1 MATETEERNKAIVR
15 EVNERMVRRDMTVYD
30 EHPGLSE
37 TRQFFPRLLQAF
49 PDLAIRIESI
59 VAEGDQ
65 VAIHAWYEGT
75 HKGDLMGYKPTG
87 RRLRF
92 QVVSMDRLENGRIVQ
107 HNAEAGFA
115 RAIFQARPH

>member
-1 MATETEERNKAIVR
+1 MATESEERNKAIVR
-15 EVNERMVRRDMTVYD
+15 EVNERMVKRDMTVFD

-37 TRQFFPRLLQAF
+37 TKQFFPRLLQAF
-49 PDLAIRIESI
+49 PDLAIRIETI

-75 HKGDLMGYKPTG
+75 HKGELMGYKATG
-87 RRLRF
+87 RKLRF
-92 QVVSMDRLENGRIVQ
+92 QVVSMDRLEDGKIVQ

-115 RAIFQARPH
+115 RAIFQARH

>member
-1 MATETEERNKAIVR
+1 MATESEERNKAIVR
-15 EVNERMVRRDMTVYD
+15 EVNERMVKRDMSVFD

-37 TRQFFPRLLQAF
+37 TKQFFPRLLQAF
-49 PDLAIRIESI
+49 PDLAIRIETI

-75 HKGDLMGYKPTG
+75 HKGELMGYKATG
-87 RRLRF
+87 RKLRF
-92 QVVSMDRLENGRIVQ
+92 QVVSMDRLEDGKIVQ

-115 RAIFQARPH
+115 RAIFQARH

>member
-1 MATETEERNKAIVR
+1 MATETEERNKAVVR

-49 PDLAIRIESI
+49 PNLAIRIETI

-75 HKGDLMGYKPTG
+75 HKGELMGYKPTG
-87 RRLRF
+87 RALRF
-92 QVVSMDRLENGRIVQ
+92 QVVSMDRVENGRIVQ

-115 RAIFQARPH
+115 RAIFQARH

>member
-1 MATETEERNKAIVR
+1 VATESEERNKAIVR
-15 EVNERMVRRDMTVYD
+15 EVNERMVKRDMTVFD

-37 TRQFFPRLLQAF
+37 TKQFFPRLLQAF
-49 PDLAIRIESI
+49 PDLAIRIETI

-75 HKGDLMGYKPTG
+75 HKGELMGYKATG
-87 RRLRF
+87 RKLRF
-92 QVVSMDRLENGRIVQ
+92 QVVSMDRLEDGKIVQ

-115 RAIFQARPH
+115 RAIFQARH

>member
-1 MATETEERNKAIVR
+1 MPTETEERNKAIVR
-15 EVNERMVRRDMTVYD
+15 QVNERMVKRDMTVYD

-37 TRQFFPRLLQAF
+37 TKQFFPRLLQAF

-75 HKGDLMGYKPTG
+75 HKGELMGYKPTG
-87 RRLRF
+87 RSLRF

-115 RAIFQARPH
+115 RAIFQARH

>member
-1 MATETEERNKAIVR
+1 MATDTAERNKAVVR
-15 EVNERMVRRDMTVYD
+15 VVNDRLVKRDMTVYD

-49 PDLAIRIESI
+49 PDLTIHIESI
-59 VAEGDQ
+59 VAEGDR

-75 HKGDLMGYKPTG
+75 HKGELMGYKATG
-87 RRLRF
+87 RKLRF
-92 QVVSMDRLENGRIVQ
+92 QVVSMDRLEDGRIVE

>member
-1 MATETEERNKAIVR
+1 MATESEERNKAIVR
-15 EVNERMVRRDMTVYD
+15 EVNERMVKRDMTVFG

-37 TRQFFPRLLQAF
+37 TKQFFPRLLQAF
-49 PDLAIRIESI
+49 PDLAIRIETI
-59 VAEGDQ
+59 VAEGDL

-75 HKGDLMGYKPTG
+75 HKGELMGYKATG
-87 RRLRF
+87 RKLRF

-115 RAIFQARPH
+115 RAIFQARH

>member
-1 MATETEERNKAIVR
+1 MATETEERNKAVVR
-15 EVNERMVRRDMTVYD
+15 EVNERMVKRDMTVYD

-37 TRQFFPRLLQAF
+37 TKQFFPRLLQAF

-75 HKGDLMGYKPTG
+75 HKGELMGYKPTG
-87 RRLRF
+87 RSLRF

-107 HNAEAGFA
+107 HIAEAGFA
-115 RAIFQARPH
+115 RAIFQARH

>member
-1 MATETEERNKAIVR
+1 MVTESEERNKSIVR
-15 EVNERMVRRDMTVYD
+15 EVNERMVKRDMTVFD

-37 TRQFFPRLLQAF
+37 TKQFFPRLLQAF
-49 PDLAIRIESI
+49 PDLAIRIETI

-75 HKGDLMGYKPTG
+75 HKGELMGYKATG
-87 RRLRF
+87 RKLRF
-92 QVVSMDRLENGRIVQ
+92 QVVSMDRLEDGRIVQ

>member
-1 MATETEERNKAIVR
+1 MAAETEERNKAIVR
-15 EVNERMVRRDMTVYD
+15 EVNERMIKRDLTVYD

-37 TRQFFPRLLQAF
+37 TKQFFPRLLQAF
-49 PDLAIRIESI
+49 PDLAIKIETI

-65 VAIHAWYEGT
+65 VATHAWFEGT
-75 HKGDLMGYKPTG
+75 HKGELMGYKATG
-87 RRLRF
+87 RKLRF

-115 RAIFQARPH
+115 RAIFQARH

>member
-1 MATETEERNKAIVR
+1 MATETEERNKGIVR
-15 EVNERMVRRDMTVYD
+15 EANDRMVRRDLTVYD

-49 PDLAIRIESI
+49 PDLTIRIESI

-75 HKGDLMGYKPTG
+75 HKGELMGYKPTG
-87 RRLRF
+87 RKLRF
-92 QVVSMDRLENGRIVQ
+92 QVVSMDRLEDGRIVQ

>member
-1 MATETEERNKAIVR
+1 MSTETEERNKAVVR
-15 EVNERMVRRDMTVYD
+15 EVNTRMVRRDVTVYD

-49 PDLAIRIESI
+49 PDLAIRIETI
-59 VAEGDQ
+59 IAEGDQ

-75 HKGDLMGYKPTG
+75 HKGELMGYKPTG
-87 RRLRF
+87 RGLRF
-92 QVVSMDRLENGRIVQ
+92 QVVSMDRIEDGRIVQ

-115 RAIFQARPH
+115 RAIFQVRH

>member
-1 MATETEERNKAIVR
+1 MATETEERNKGIVR
-15 EVNERMVRRDMTVYD
+15 EVNERMVRKDMSVFD

-37 TRQFFPRLLQAF
+37 TKQFFPRLLQAF
-49 PDLAIRIESI
+49 PDLAIRIETI
-59 VAEGDQ
+59 VAEGDH

-75 HKGDLMGYKPTG
+75 HKGELMGYKATG
-87 RRLRF
+87 RSLRF

-115 RAIFQARPH
+115 RAIFQVRH

>member
-1 MATETEERNKAIVR
+1 MATEIQERNKAIVR
-15 EVNERMVRRDMTVYD
+15 EANERMVKRDMTVYD

-37 TRQFFPRLLQAF
+37 TKQFFPRLLQAF
-49 PDLAIRIESI
+49 PDLSIRIESI

-75 HKGDLMGYKPTG
+75 HKGELMGYKPTG
-87 RRLRF
+87 RSLRF
-92 QVVSMDRLENGRIVQ
+92 QVVSMDRLEDGRIVQ

-115 RAIFQARPH
+115 RAIFQARH

>member
-1 MATETEERNKAIVR
+1 VATESEERNKAIVR
-15 EVNERMVRRDMTVYD
+15 EVNERMVKRDMSVFD

-37 TRQFFPRLLQAF
+37 TKQFFPRLLQAF
-49 PDLAIRIESI
+49 PDLAIRIETI

-75 HKGDLMGYKPTG
+75 HKGELMGYKATG
-87 RRLRF
+87 RKLRF
-92 QVVSMDRLENGRIVQ
+92 QVVSMDRLEDGKIVQ

-115 RAIFQARPH
+115 RAIFQARH

>member
-1 MATETEERNKAIVR
+1 MSTEIEERNKAIVR
-15 EVNERMVRRDMTVYD
+15 EVNERMVKRDMTVYD

-37 TRQFFPRLLQAF
+37 TKQFFPRLLQAF
-49 PDLAIRIESI
+49 PDLAIRIEAI

-75 HKGDLMGYKPTG
+75 HKGELMGYKPTG
-87 RRLRF
+87 RSLRF

-115 RAIFQARPH
+115 RAIFQARH

>member
-1 MATETEERNKAIVR
+1 MGTETEERNKAIVR
-15 EVNERMVRRDMTVYD
+15 EVNERMIKRDLTVYD

-37 TRQFFPRLLQAF
+37 TKQFFPRLLQAF
-49 PDLAIRIESI
+49 PDLAIKIETI

-65 VAIHAWYEGT
+65 VATHAWFEGT
-75 HKGDLMGYKPTG
+75 HKGELMGYKATG
-87 RRLRF
+87 RKLRF

-115 RAIFQARPH
+115 RAIFQARH